1 MDDTEG
7 EDADVHNA
15 EEDLEDID
23 GEEVEDK
30 GEEEDGDD
38 VEEGERLK
46 RKMTSRI

>member
-1 MDDTEG
+1 MDDIEG
-7 EDADVHNA
+7 EDVDVYNV

-46 RKMTSRI
+46 RKMISRI